1 MPSSPQHPVSGLQ
14 SVCAL
19 PAHPAP
25 HGRSQGFRLGIALG
39 ALRFKSSSLRL
50 CVNLLFCK
58 RLLAV
63 NNFFPREDLNPHKQ
77 SQSLPCYPYTTGESA
92 AQESFHCASDII
104 QKSDWLVKVNSSANT
119 RKSILKA
126 FLEKSARKDAK
137 IRKARKGISSLS
149 DFLPKSCRL
158 YRKP

>member
-1 MPSSPQHPVSGLQ
+1 
-14 SVCAL
+14 
-19 PAHPAP
+19 
-25 HGRSQGFRLGIALG
+25 
-39 ALRFKSSSLRL
+39 
-50 CVNLLFCK
+50 
-58 RLLAV
+58 
-63 NNFFPREDLNPHKQ
+63 
-77 SQSLPCYPYTTGESA
+77 
-92 AQESFHCASDII
+92 
-104 QKSDWLVKVNSSANT
+104 VNSSANT